1 MCDPL
6 HTKYC
11 VIWLSCLRAIKNDV
25 TQYCRGIQFKTQT
38 CIFLKSTENL
48 IKALVEVNT
57 YCKLNEQRPL
67 LSHPTVF
74 YMLLL
79 PHEKLTPC
87 LELPMTHSCPKHTLQ
102 TRILSTNF
110 TVTLHCLI
118 FGVMGM
124 WSSRAKASWGQERWG
139 FFLCWHK
146 HYAVVNLHYFFW
158 VMSYIAILG
167 QGLLLYIPN
176 YIYFHTSIHV
186 LSPSVWETVHLLEI
200 VDLKII
206 KHLHK
211 WLLLPWK
218 EICERAHFEKT
229 GCRCHTSALLE
240 DSPHQDDYMKRHN
253 GKEFCGNI
261 KSMIYNYRVTVNIIG
276 M

>member
-11 VIWLSCLRAIKNDV
+11 VIWFSCLRAIKNDV

-87 LELPMTHSCPKHTLQ
+87 LEPPVTQSCPKHTLQ
-102 TRILSTNF
+102 TQILYTNF
-110 TVTLHCLI
+110 TITLHCLI

-146 HYAVVNLHYFFW
+146 HYAVVNLHYFFL
-158 VMSYIAILG
+158 SDELHRNSRTGFTPLYSKLYLLSHKHTCSLSFCLG
-167 QGLLLYIPN
+167 NCTPL
-176 YIYFHTSIHV
+176 
-186 LSPSVWETVHLLEI
+186 
-200 VDLKII
+200 
-206 KHLHK
+206 
-211 WLLLPWK
+211 
-218 EICERAHFEKT
+218 
-229 GCRCHTSALLE
+229 
-240 DSPHQDDYMKRHN
+240 
-253 GKEFCGNI
+253 GNSRF
-261 KSMIYNYRVTVNIIG
+261 KNN
-276 M
+276 